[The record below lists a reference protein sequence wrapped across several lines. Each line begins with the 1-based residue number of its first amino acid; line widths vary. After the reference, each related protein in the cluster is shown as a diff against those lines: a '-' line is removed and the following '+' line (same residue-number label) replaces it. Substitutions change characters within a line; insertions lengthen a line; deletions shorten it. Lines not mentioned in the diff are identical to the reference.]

1 MPEKIFTSDYGPA
14 RQKLARDDA
23 EPEDIVKRKKTMFH
37 QRVLLRAA
45 NPALRN
51 WNSAGWRLA
60 TADDQSAQQYHK
72 S

>member
-23 EPEDIVKRKKTMFH
+23 EPEDIVKRKKAMFH

-51 WNSAGWRLA
+51 WNSAGRRLA
-60 TADDQSAQQYHK
+60 NGDQSAQQYHK